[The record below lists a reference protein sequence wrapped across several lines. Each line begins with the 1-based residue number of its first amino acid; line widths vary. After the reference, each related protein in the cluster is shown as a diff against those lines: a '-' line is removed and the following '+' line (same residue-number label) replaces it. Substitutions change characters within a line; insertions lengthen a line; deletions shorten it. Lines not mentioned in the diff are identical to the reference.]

1 MTDSRPKRPHP
12 GRWLLLLAALIVAGG
27 VAWGLKQGPLGLADS
42 VGYAVCHQIT
52 VRTYVFGDL
61 VMPLCARCSGQY
73 LGAMAGF
80 FMALVWGR
88 LRASGLPSRGIMI
101 TLVVFLAV
109 WAFDGINSYVYLIT
123 SQPFLYT
130 PHNVLRLITGMLQGV
145 AVSMFFLPFFN
156 QAFWREPDPRPV
168 LTGWRDLGLLLL
180 LTAILALAV
189 NSRWTP
195 LFYPLALLSVAGVFL
210 LLSLV
215 GMLVVVLLFRAE
227 NTAETGRDFLLF
239 FLPGMA
245 FAVLLIT
252 GIDALRAWAEAS
264 LGFSMPE

>member
-1 MTDSRPKRPHP
+1 MTHTRPKRPHP
-12 GRWLLLLAALIVAGG
+12 GRWLLVLAALIVIGG

-88 LRASGLPSRGIMI
+88 LRASGLPSRGII
-101 TLVVFLAV
+101 VTLVAFLAI
-109 WAFDGINSYVYLIT
+109 WAFDGINSYVYLVT
-123 SQPFLYT
+123 RETFLYM
-130 PHNVLRLITGMLQGV
+130 PHNILRLITGMLQGI

-156 QAFWREPDPRPV
+156 QVFWRNPDPRPV
-168 LTGWRDLGLLLL
+168 LRGWRDLGLLLL
-180 LTAILALAV
+180 LTGALTLAV
-189 NSRWTP
+189 NSAWAP
-195 LFYPLALLSVAGVFL
+195 LFYPLAFLSVAGVFL

-215 GMLVVVLLFRAE
+215 GVLIVVMVFRAE

-239 FLPGMA
+239 FIPGMA
-245 FAVLLIT
+245 FATLLIA
-252 GIDALRAWAEAS
+252 GIDAFRAWAESS

>member
-1 MTDSRPKRPHP
+1 
-12 GRWLLLLAALIVAGG
+12 
-27 VAWGLKQGPLGLADS
+27 
-42 VGYAVCHQIT
+42 
-52 VRTYVFGDL
+52 
-61 VMPLCARCSGQY
+61 
-73 LGAMAGF
+73 
-80 FMALVWGR
+80 
-88 LRASGLPSRGIMI
+88 
-101 TLVVFLAV
+101 
-109 WAFDGINSYVYLIT
+109 
-123 SQPFLYT
+123 
-130 PHNVLRLITGMLQGV
+130 
-145 AVSMFFLPFFN
+145 VSMFFLPFFN